1 MKKLLWVGLAAISL
15 QGCFD
20 TSGGSTDTS
29 ASSDTSVSSATTTS
43 DTTSATKALVPLRPQ
58 QPRAQHQLI
67 QTPALRLYL
76 LAARPEP
83 AHGTALAHGQAPQP
97 QRTPAPGAAAVR
109 GERTHGRV
117 AAAGPGN

>member
-1 MKKLLWVGLAAISL
+1 MPAAAQLIPAFPL
-15 QGCFD
+15 PQQRLIPHLPQQ
-20 TSGGSTDTS
+20 
-29 ASSDTSVSSATTTS
+29 ARV
-43 DTTSATKALVPLRPQ
+43 LLRPQ